1 MSKYLY
7 RIVDTSNGKVLSE
20 HKTYVN
26 AEIEHTILHRTNKN
40 AVLEK
45 VSTVTENRGNAIHA
59 SIHADDNTGRF

>member
-1 MSKYLY
+1 
-7 RIVDTSNGKVLSE
+7 
-20 HKTYVN
+20 VN